1 MKSHKLSIIC
11 DVINSSMNI
20 EEHCQILMISKKI
33 NVLKKKIILFNVKF
47 EFIFFKNIPKASA

>member
-20 EEHCQILMISKKI
+20 EEHCQKLMISKKI
-33 NVLKKKIILFNVKF
+33 NVLKKEIYLKIKLGI
-47 EFIFFKNIPKASA
+47 

>member
-20 EEHCQILMISKKI
+20 EEHCQILMISKKK
-33 NVLKKKIILFNVKF
+33 NVLKKKVGGSNG
-47 EFIFFKNIPKASA
+47 